1 MVSLRRTLDAMSVM
15 VGSASSVPLSA
26 SCLVNRAEMLSLV
39 ERARAELPAE
49 LDEATALL
57 VAHQE
62 VLDDA
67 EREGEQLLQEAR
79 SRAEAMVE
87 ETVIVASAQA
97 RAEAI
102 LHAARTEATRLLRSA
117 DDYCD
122 RRLAVFENDLDG
134 ALAQVRRGR
143 DRLRERSELDSFA
156 QEVGLADA
164 ADAVDAA
171 AAAEREREREFDRES
186 EPERGAVDV
195 PEQGGSRDG
204 HADDHDQAPR
214 RVIDLTA
221 VEPAGLGPGRSL
233 Q

>member
-1 MVSLRRTLDAMSVM
+1 MSLRRTLDAMAVT
-15 VGSASSVPLSA
+15 VGRASSVPLSA
-26 SCLVNRAEMLSLV
+26 SCLVNRAEMLSLI
-39 ERARAELPAE
+39 ERARGELPAE

-62 VLDDA
+62 VLDAA
-67 EREGEQLLQEAR
+67 EREGEQVLDQAR

-122 RRLAVFENDLDG
+122 RRLAVFEHDLDS

-143 DRLRERSELDSFA
+143 DRLRERSELDTFA
-156 QEVGLADA
+156 QESGLADA
-164 ADAVDAA
+164 ADAVDAV
-171 AAAEREREREFDRES
+171 AAAERERERERSVE
-186 EPERGAVDV
+186 V
-195 PEQGGSRDG
+195 PGQGGPRDHSR
-204 HADDHDQAPR
+204 ADEAGTEESAPH
-214 RVIDLTA
+214 RVIDLTTA
-221 VEPAGLGPGRSL
+221 EPAGLGQGRSVK
-233 Q
+233 